1 MELFTGVSLYF
12 LIAVGLFILLQIY
25 FRVAIHYQ
33 IIDVPNH
40 RSSHSEVTIRGGGII
55 FALSF
60 LLYGIFVHDISY
72 ILLAGLLAIS
82 IISFID
88 DISELQIRYR
98 LPVHLLAVTALIYA
112 VGGFQMWPLPLILIV
127 YILILGGINAY
138 NFMDG
143 VNGITG
149 LYSLV
154 VFSSLLYVNQLVAFT
169 DSDFIVF
176 GMLACIVFLF
186 FNFRKRARCFAGDV
200 GSVGVAFWVI
210 SLILMLVVYTSELKY
225 ILFLTVYGV
234 DAVLTII
241 HRLYLRQDILKAHRL
256 HFYQILANENKIP
269 HLWVSTL
276 YAALQLFVNVLII
289 YSDWDFLS
297 LFLVINTPLCLTYF
311 MLKPRLMKSYHG

>member
-1 MELFTGVSLYF
+1 
-12 LIAVGLFILLQIY
+12 
-25 FRVAIHYQ
+25 
-33 IIDVPNH
+33 
-40 RSSHSEVTIRGGGII
+40 
-55 FALSF
+55 
-60 LLYGIFVHDISY
+60 
-72 ILLAGLLAIS
+72 
-82 IISFID
+82 
-88 DISELQIRYR
+88 
-98 LPVHLLAVTALIYA
+98 LLAVTALIYA

-169 DSDFIVF
+169 DSDLIVF

>member
-1 MELFTGVSLYF
+1 MELFTGMYF
-12 LIAVGLFILLQIY
+12 LISVGLFILILIY
-25 FRVAIHYQ
+25 FRIAEHFQ

-40 RSSHSEVTIRGGGII
+40 RSSHSEITIRGGGII

-72 ILLAGLLAIS
+72 VLLAGLLAIS

-88 DISELQIRYR
+88 DISELRIRYR
-98 LPVHLLAVTALIYA
+98 LPVHLFAVSSLIYA
-112 VGGFQMWPLPLILIV
+112 VNGFQSWPLALIPVV

-154 VFSSLLYVNQLVAFT
+154 IFGSLLYVNQLVDFT
-169 DSDFIVF
+169 DSDFIIF
-176 GMLACIVFLF
+176 GILACLVFLF
-186 FNFRKRARCFAGDV
+186 FNFRRRARCFAGDV

-210 SLILMLVVYTSELKY
+210 SLILMLVVSTSNLKY
-225 ILFLTVYGV
+225 VLFLSVYGV

-241 HRLYLRQDILKAHRL
+241 HRLYLRQDIFKAHRL

-276 YAALQLFVNVLII
+276 YAALQLLINVLII

-311 MLKPRLMKSYHG
+311 VLKPRLMKSYHG